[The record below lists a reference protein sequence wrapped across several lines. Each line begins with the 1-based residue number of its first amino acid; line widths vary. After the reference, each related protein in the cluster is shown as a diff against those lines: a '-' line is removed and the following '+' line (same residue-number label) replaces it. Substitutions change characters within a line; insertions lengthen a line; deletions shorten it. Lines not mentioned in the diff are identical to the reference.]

1 MSAAALVIA
10 TVATGL
16 MAGIFFG
23 FSVAVMPALARVD
36 DTTFVRV
43 MQRINSAIQNG
54 LFGLVFL
61 GALVAGGAA
70 VWWHLD
76 RPDVRGWV
84 VAGFAGYLVTLVIT
98 FAVNIPLN
106 NRLDRAGP
114 ADRLADPRAARQGFE
129 KPWVRWHNLRTLT
142 CVAAFGCLCAALSL
156 A

>member
-1 MSAAALVIA
+1 MSVAALVIA
-10 TVATGL
+10 TVTTGL
-16 MAGIFFG
+16 VAGLFFG

-43 MQRINSAIQNG
+43 MQQVNSAIQNV

-70 VWWHLD
+70 AWWHLD
-76 RPDVRGWV
+76 HPDVRGWV
-84 VAGFAGYLVTLVIT
+84 VAGVAGYLVTLVIT

-114 ADRLADPRAARQGFE
+114 PDRLADPRAARRDFE
-129 KPWVRWHNLRTLT
+129 QPWVRWHHLRTLI
-142 CVAAFGCLCAALSL
+142 CVAAFGCLCAALAL